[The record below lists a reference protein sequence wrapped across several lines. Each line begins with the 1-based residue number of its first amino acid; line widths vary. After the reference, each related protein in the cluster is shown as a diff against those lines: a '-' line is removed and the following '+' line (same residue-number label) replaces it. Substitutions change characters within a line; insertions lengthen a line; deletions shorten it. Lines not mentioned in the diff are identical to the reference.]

1 MVRLYLKLVNIQD
14 FSEFDTPAWLKSYN
28 GRMGQKL
35 ECSHEV
41 CPQWGRRRKWKLNA
55 LVHHALAYLNVKELH
70 CCRQVTTCN
79 SARRNKWQKTVS
91 TLRYHCNRA
100 CLKIYLLRF
109 LLTVGCQKSLITS
122 ISSSLYVYIN
132 IWVCLHM

>member
-14 FSEFDTPAWLKSYN
+14 FSEFDTPTWLKSYN

-55 LVHHALAYLNVKELH
+55 LVHHALAYLNVKELY

-79 SARRNKWQKTVS
+79 SARRNKWKNGVNAPIPLQQGLFKDLFTVIPFNGWLS
-91 TLRYHCNRA
+91 
-100 CLKIYLLRF
+100 KIPYNKYKFVFVR
-109 LLTVGCQKSLITS
+109 
-122 ISSSLYVYIN
+122 VY
-132 IWVCLHM
+132 